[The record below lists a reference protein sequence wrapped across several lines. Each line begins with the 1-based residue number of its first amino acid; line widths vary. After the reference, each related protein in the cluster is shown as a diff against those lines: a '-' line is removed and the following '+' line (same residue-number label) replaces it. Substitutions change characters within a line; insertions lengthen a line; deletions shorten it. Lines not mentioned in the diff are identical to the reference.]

1 MSVFE
6 GLAVA
11 LITVVGLV
19 VVAIIV
25 LSIVDVTQRPDV
37 I

>member
-1 MSVFE
+1 LSVFE